1 MFKMVKVGYHTQK
14 VWYDKA
20 LKFAP
25 SAQCGVNFVN
35 GDTVFMSY
43 ITPVIIIHDNVLYCF
58 GTYSRTTIK
67 QIGRFLK
74 EYAPSLDYY
83 SVKAIAGTETG
94 INILTGELINPQ

>member
-58 GTYSRTTIK
+58 GTYSRTTSK
-67 QIGRFLK
+67 QIGRFLR

-83 SVKAIAGTETG
+83 SVKAIAGTGTG